1 MSMGS
6 DSFLLKYAPPPFF
19 WLLCLYG
26 LKHITHPAF
35 QDGYSLLGA
44 QEVLHW
50 GQALCAYTLA
60 LLYLKLPEATLS
72 SFSMQGG

>member
-1 MSMGS
+1 M
-6 DSFLLKYAPPPFF
+6 PPPPA
-19 WLLCLYG
+19 G
-26 LKHITHPAF
+26 LGPYLASVSVLAQAHHPPAF
-35 QDGYSLLGA
+35 QDGYSLLGV

-50 GQALCAYTLA
+50 GRAFCAYTLA